1 MRDAVKRP
9 RIFVT
14 QPVAESALV
23 RLRAVADV
31 TVNSDA
37 SRALTKD
44 ELLAAAR
51 ANDILFCL
59 LLDRV
64 DRDVVMANEDLR
76 MIATMTITPP
86 AIDVA
91 AATER
96 RIPVTVI
103 PASLLYDATADI
115 TWSLLMAV
123 ARRVVEGD
131 KLVRDGIFP
140 GAQSSY
146 LLGSGVTGK
155 VLGLVG
161 VGGIG
166 RAVARRARGFAMRIL
181 YHDPR
186 PVPEDEARELGLTR
200 ASLDEVLAQSDF
212 VSIHAS
218 LTPDTHHLVD
228 TREIGLMKPT
238 AFLINAARGPIVA
251 EDALVRAL
259 TERRIAGAGL
269 DVFEHEPRI
278 DPALLTLPN
287 VVLTPH
293 VGSAVAELREAMA
306 NVVVDNICA
315 VLEGRRPPNCWNPE
329 IYPGST

>member
-1 MRDAVKRP
+1 MTARP
-9 RIFVT
+9 RVFVT
-14 QPVAESALV
+14 QPVAESAIE
-23 RLRAVADV
+23 RLRKIAEV
-31 TVNSDA
+31 TVNPDA

-51 ANDILFCL
+51 ANDIFFCL

-64 DRDVVMANEDLR
+64 DRDVIMANERLR

-91 AATER
+91 TATER

-103 PASLLYDATADI
+103 PASMLYDATADI

-131 KLVRDGIFP
+131 KLVRQGIFP

-146 LLGSGVTGK
+146 LLGAGVTGK
-155 VLGLVG
+155 VLGLIG

-166 RAVARRARGFAMRIL
+166 RAVARRARGFSMRIL

-200 ASLDEVLAQSDF
+200 APLDEVLAQSDF

-218 LTPDTHHLVD
+218 LTPDTRHLIGA
-228 TREIGLMKPT
+228 REIGLMKPT

-259 TERRIAGAGL
+259 AERRIAGAGL
-269 DVFEHEPRI
+269 DVFEHEPKI
-278 DPALLTLPN
+278 DPALLEMPN
-287 VVLTPH
+287 AVFTPH

-306 NVVVDNICA
+306 NVVVDNIVA
-315 VLEGRRPPNCWNPE
+315 VLDGKRPPNCWNPE
-329 IYPGST
+329 IYAGSK